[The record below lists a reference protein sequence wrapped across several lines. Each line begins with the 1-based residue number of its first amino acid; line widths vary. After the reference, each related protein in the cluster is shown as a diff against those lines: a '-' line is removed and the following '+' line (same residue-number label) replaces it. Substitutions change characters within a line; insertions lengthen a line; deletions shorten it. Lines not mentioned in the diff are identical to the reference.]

1 MSLTPPA
8 VKRSSPSD
16 PVVVGRITTVHGIK
30 GWVKVYSYTNESKN
44 IFEYRPWW
52 LKTDEGW
59 IEIEASQHKM
69 AGQDLIVQ
77 IAGFDDRDVARQNL
91 CQRDIVVERS
101 VFPGLSQD
109 EHYWYQL
116 KGLRVISTQGKIDLG
131 VVTGLMETG
140 ANDVLEVK
148 GDVDSLDFKERLIP
162 YIKDIVLSVNL
173 KSKRI
178 KIDWDPE
185 F

>member
-1 MSLTPPA
+1 MSLIPPA
-8 VKRSSPSD
+8 VKQSSPSD
-16 PVVVGRITTVHGIK
+16 PVIVGRITSVHGIK
-30 GWVKVYSYTNESKN
+30 GWVRVHSYTNEKIY

-59 IEIEASQHKM
+59 IEIEANQHKM
-69 AGQDLIVQ
+69 AGQDFIVK
-77 IAGFDDRDVARQNL
+77 ITGFDDRDVARQNL
-91 CQRDIVVERS
+91 SQRDIVVERS
-101 VFPGLSQD
+101 VFPGLSQN
-109 EHYWYQL
+109 EYYWYQL
-116 KGLRVISTQGKIDLG
+116 EGLRVTSTQGKIDLG

-173 KSKRI
+173 ESKRI
-178 KIDWDPE
+178 EVDWDPE